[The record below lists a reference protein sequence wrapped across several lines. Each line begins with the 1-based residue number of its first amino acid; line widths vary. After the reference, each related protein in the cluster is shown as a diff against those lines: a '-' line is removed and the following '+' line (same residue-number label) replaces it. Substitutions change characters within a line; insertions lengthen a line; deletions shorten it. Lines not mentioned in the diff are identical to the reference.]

1 MEKLDGLSKDIEQ
14 TEREKLASVFPQC
27 FVEGKLDIDKLL
39 SLCGE
44 YILKDFEKYEF
55 TWKGKSECLPLAQ
68 QRSTATLRPCPE
80 ESVNFETTQN
90 LYIEGDNLEVLKLL
104 QTSYF
109 RQVKMIYIDP
119 PYNTGHDF
127 VYEDDFKDPLE
138 RYKEV
143 TSQTT
148 KSNPEAM
155 GRFHTNWLNMMY
167 PRLRLAANLLRD
179 DGVIFISIDSN
190 EVHNLRKLCDE
201 VFGEENFLAD
211 LVWEK
216 TRKNDA
222 RFFSIG
228 HEYIL
233 VYAKSESF
241 LREQNVYWRED
252 KPGAHEIFKE
262 YERLRELHGDNFPL
276 IEKELK
282 DFYSKLPKDHP
293 AKKHQRYN
301 KVDERGVWRDDNLS
315 WPGGG
320 GPTYDVIHP
329 ITKKPCKVPSSGWRF
344 PTPERMQEMIA
355 AGVVIFRKDHTE
367 PPMRKSYLVRKAGRL
382 SDENENIGKQVMGT
396 YFYRSALQATNLVAD
411 LLNSRV
417 FDHPKDHEVLQRLIS
432 YVTDKDS
439 IILDFFSGSATTA
452 HAVMQLNAEDG
463 GNRQFIMVQ
472 LPELC
477 PESSEAFKA
486 GYKNICEIGK
496 ERIRRAGAKM
506 LENIESTKQNKK
518 QTTKH
523 KEQLSL
529 VPDSD
534 DASSNSPS
542 PDTGFKVFKLD
553 SSNLKIWDSTPFP
566 EDDLLSISN
575 RLHSMIDRIK
585 PDRTD
590 LDVVYEIMLKMG
602 VPLTYSVSQVDISG
616 KTAWSVGDFLLLICL
631 SDGLTVE
638 MIEEMANYAPGQI
651 ILAENALPDDTA
663 MSNAY
668 YILRDRNIEVK
679 LV

>member
-1 MEKLDGLSKDIEQ
+1 MKISGLSKDIEQ

-55 TWKGKSECLPLAQ
+55 TWKGKSQCLPLAQ
-68 QRSTATLRPCPE
+68 QRSTATLRPCAE

-109 RQVKMIYIDP
+109 RRVKMIYIDP
-119 PYNTGHDF
+119 PYNTGNDF

-138 RYKEV
+138 RYREV

-179 DGVIFISIDSN
+179 DGVIFISIDDG
-190 EVHNLRKLCDE
+190 EQANLRKICDE
-201 VFGEENFLAD
+201 IFGEENFVANII
-211 LVWEK
+211 WEK
-216 TRKNDA
+216 KYTRSNDTQW
-222 RFFSIG
+222 FSDN
-228 HEYIL
+228 HDFIL
-233 VYAKSESF
+233 VYINNKAESKIQLLPRTEQQESAYSNPDNHPKGPWKATPLHAKSGTNTSSYTFKNGITWSPPVGTFRRFSDEKMRELDENNEIWFGVDETAIPSRKSF
-241 LREQNVYWRED
+241 LFDIKNGVTPVTIWPHHEVGHNHEANTELAEIISRGIFNNP
-252 KPGAHEIFKE
+252 KP
-262 YERLRELHGDNFPL
+262 LRL
-276 IEKELK
+276 IERMLK
-282 DFYSKLPKDHP
+282 
-293 AKKHQRYN
+293 
-301 KVDERGVWRDDNLS
+301 LS
-315 WPGGG
+315 
-320 GPTYDVIHP
+320 T
-329 ITKKPCKVPSSGWRF
+329 SA
-344 PTPERMQEMIA
+344 EQE
-355 AGVVIFRKDHTE
+355 
-367 PPMRKSYLVRKAGRL
+367 
-382 SDENENIGKQVMGT
+382 N
-396 YFYRSALQATNLVAD
+396 
-411 LLNSRV
+411 
-417 FDHPKDHEVLQRLIS
+417 
-432 YVTDKDS
+432 

-575 RLHSMIDRIK
+575 RLHNMIDRIK

-602 VPLTYSVSQVDISG
+602 VPLTCSVSQVDISG

>member
-1 MEKLDGLSKDIEQ
+1 MKISGLSKDIEQ

-55 TWKGKSECLPLAQ
+55 TWKGKSQCLPLAQ
-68 QRSTATLRPCPE
+68 QRSTATLRPCAE

-109 RQVKMIYIDP
+109 RRVKMIYIDP
-119 PYNTGHDF
+119 PYNTGNDF

-138 RYKEV
+138 RYREV

-179 DGVIFISIDSN
+179 DGVIFISIDDG
-190 EVHNLRKLCDE
+190 EQANLRKMCDE
-201 VFGEENFLAD
+201 VFGEENFTGQFP
-211 LVWEK
+211 W
-216 TRKNDA
+216 RKRTAKSDVP
-222 RFFSIG
+222 FGISQDY
-228 HEYIL
+228 EWVL
-233 VYAKSESF
+233 CYAKSDKFVACIEGGTRKYFETDDLPGRPWRIHDLTKQTSASERPNSF
-241 LREQNVYWRED
+241 FTMVNPKNGDEYPANPNRTWAITKETFDKYYADGRIVFPGDYDFLNISKPALRY
-252 KPGAHEIFKE
+252 FKE
-262 YERLRELHGDNFPL
+262 DDMAKAGEKFGFMPVSTNLPNEIGMTQDGTKEITELFG
-276 IEKELK
+276 
-282 DFYSKLPKDHP
+282 
-293 AKKHQRYN
+293 N
-301 KVDERGVWRDDNLS
+301 KVFGF
-315 WPGGG
+315 PK
-320 GPTYDVIHP
+320 PTLLAHYFIK
-329 ITKKPCKVPSSGWRF
+329 IATTT
-344 PTPERMQEMIA
+344 TPN
-355 AGVVIFRKDHTE
+355 D
-367 PPMRKSYLVRKAGRL
+367 
-382 SDENENIGKQVMGT
+382 SD
-396 YFYRSALQATNLVAD
+396 
-411 LLNSRV
+411 
-417 FDHPKDHEVLQRLIS
+417 
-432 YVTDKDS
+432 

-523 KEQLSL
+523 QEQLSL

-575 RLHSMIDRIK
+575 RLHNMIDRIK

-602 VPLTYSVSQVDISG
+602 VPLTCSVSQVDISG